1 MIILTT
7 AVLVYI
13 TSIYG
18 CYKYI
23 QKSHYHEDGKWNLI
37 KPDNSDILYMLVP
50 LLNSWTAVEYMLGFW
65 KQPEKRAVNFF
76 KPKNK

>member
-13 TSIYG
+13 ASIYG

-23 QKSHYHEDGKWNLI
+23 QKSHYHEDGQYNI
-37 KPDNSDILYMLVP
+37 IEPDSVDIFMMLFP
-50 LLNSWTAVEYMLGFW
+50 LVNSWFSIEYMLGLW
-65 KQPEKRAVNFF
+65 RRSEKRAVNFF